1 MSTASRQGPWPSLS
15 RFLHSPTVDTIL
27 QPSVQ
32 FGDANQPWRLHLKV
46 KANRGFFSFTVLV
59 GDPAA
64 QITART
70 SPGSP
75 AVRLVMRAPHQQETP
90 PGPISRQF
98 GADTETRLQIICA
111 LWSLLQPWLRN
122 YIAGLYNRNH
132 TGDTMVHG
140 KAQSAGCANLSPKKS
155 YGHVC
160 LPAGWIQHVS
170 ASA

>member
-90 PGPISRQF
+90 LAQSHASSAQTQRLACKLSALFGPCYNPGSGITLPDYTIEITPGTQWCMARPRVLAVPIS
-98 GADTETRLQIICA
+98 
-111 LWSLLQPWLRN
+111 
-122 YIAGLYNRNH
+122 
-132 TGDTMVHG
+132 
-140 KAQSAGCANLSPKKS
+140 SPRS
-155 YGHVC
+155 RTATFVC
-160 LPAGWIQHVS
+160 
-170 ASA
+170 